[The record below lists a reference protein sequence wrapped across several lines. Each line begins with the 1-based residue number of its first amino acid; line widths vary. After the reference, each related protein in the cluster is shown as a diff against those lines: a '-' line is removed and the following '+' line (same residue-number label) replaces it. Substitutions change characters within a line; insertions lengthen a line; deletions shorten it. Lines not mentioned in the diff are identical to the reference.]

1 MNTEA
6 YFQLLTDAWRF
17 FRKYAE
23 QIPLSDSQWAAEVS
37 EKLVFVEQHTSCR
50 RLALKLM
57 TAIEDELEHLDREA
71 KHSN

>member
-23 QIPLSDSQWAAEVS
+23 QIPLQNSQWAAEVS
-37 EKLVFVEQHTSCR
+37 EKLAFVEQHTCR

>member
-1 MNTEA
+1 MDLKA
-6 YFQLLTDAWRF
+6 YHELINDAWRF

-23 QIPLSDSQWAAEVS
+23 MIPLPDNQWTTEVT
-37 EKLVFVEQHTSCR
+37 EKLAFVEQHTGCR

-71 KHSN
+71 KRSN

>member
-1 MNTEA
+1 MDVKPYYTV
-6 YFQLLTDAWRF
+6 LTDAWRF

-23 QIPLSDSQWAAEVS
+23 QIPLPDNQWTAEVT
-37 EKLVFVEQHTSCR
+37 EKLAFVEQHTSCR